1 MSDTQNLKK
10 LKININCENFSPI
23 PICKCDFPSILK
35 YSQILT
41 KKNYVKRLRQHH
53 YHFFY

>member
-1 MSDTQNLKK
+1 MSGIQNLKK

-23 PICKCDFPSILK
+23 PICKQDFPSILK